1 MFREHNMVD
10 LGGKKTTLRHCIFAK
25 IAPSFYEKISSR
37 L

>member
-10 LGGKKTTLRHCIFAK
+10 LGGKKNDTQTLYFCKNRTVF
-25 IAPSFYEKISSR
+25 